1 MDTKVSEQDSVRTE
15 FLRAAGALLAEMG
28 ERGLSIEAV
37 TSWTG
42 YSAAQFHRYFAT
54 VEDLLFALVRS
65 DEFLPGVPELLADF
79 PADPLDLPPR
89 DRVGA
94 YLKAYA
100 RALRRRPATV
110 QTILH
115 AIMGDQGLTGSIV
128 IGRNPKVI
136 ELRSS
141 LHVTDDETGFDMG
154 LLMIMFISMFLVLA
168 AQEMHLSRAMGC
180 TNGDELWRRTEAIID
195 SLLAS
200 PAS

>member
-1 MDTKVSEQDSVRTE
+1 MDAKVSEQDTVRAE
-15 FLRAAGALLAEMG
+15 FLRAAGALLAELG

-42 YSAAQFHRYFAT
+42 YSVAQFHRYFAT
-54 VEDLLFALVRS
+54 IEDLLFALVRS
-65 DEFLPGVPELLADF
+65 DAFLPGVPELLADF

-89 DRVGA
+89 LRVAA

-128 IGRNPKVI
+128 IGRNPKVV
-136 ELRSS
+136 ELRTA
-141 LHVTDDETGFDMG
+141 LHVTDEETGFDMG

-180 TNGDELWRRTEAIID
+180 ANGDVLWQRTEAIID

-200 PAS
+200 TPA